1 MSTPERL
8 ITWSLM
14 GLLILLCI
22 GMFVISSNI
31 AMAWN
36 MEKAPSLGP
45 ASTVVLQSEDGS
57 MSDLKMVDGR
67 LSWGSEP
74 QQTTQS
80 VAYVHIGALLPV
92 LMSQEERTEERNAL
106 REKLTEEAQELID
119 QLETIKSNLEDM
131 TPGEEDHQ
139 AQLQMGQVIAQQ
151 LQAFQQE
158 GMALEDAKTAEQL
171 EQCYRELVNAVNVVA
186 DRKKID
192 TVFRFIP
199 TDDDFTKGDSN
210 AAMLQIRLR
219 TFLRYPERDDITD
232 DIAEELNITL
242 E

>member
-1 MSTPERL
+1 MSKFERL
-8 ITWSLM
+8 ITWSTM
-14 GLLILLCI
+14 TLLVVLCM
-22 GMFVISSNI
+22 GMFVHSSNN

-36 MEKAPSLGP
+36 MEKAPALGP
-45 ASTVVLQSEDGS
+45 ASEITLQSEDGS

-67 LSWGSEP
+67 LSWGTEP
-74 QQTTQS
+74 QQSTQS
-80 VAYVHIGALLPV
+80 VAYVHIGALLPL
-92 LMSQEERTEERNAL
+92 LMSQEERTEERNTL
-106 REKLTEEAQELID
+106 RERLTEEAQELID
-119 QLETIKSNLEDM
+119 QLDTIKSNMEDM

-139 AQLQMGQVIAQQ
+139 AQLQIGQAIAKQ
-151 LQAFQQE
+151 LQTFQQQA
-158 GMALEDAKTAEQL
+158 MAEEDAKTAEQL
-171 EQCYRELVNAVNVVA
+171 EQCYRELVTAVNVVA

-199 TDDDFTKGDSN
+199 TDDEFTQGDSN

-219 TFLRYPERDDITD
+219 TFLRYPDRDDITE